1 MLIGEVAKKSG
12 LSKDGIRYYEKL
24 GLIHSEPIK
33 AGSKTYRNYD
43 ETTLE
48 RLSLIALGKR
58 MYFRLSEMPE
68 TLDRIMSDTISRE
81 ERSERLKDQIAEVD
95 AKIADLI
102 EARNLLAAIAE
113 APDKSFVDVELQ
125 RLGLWIE

>member
-43 ETTLE
+43 DTTLE

-58 MYFRLSEMPE
+58 MYFRLNEMPE

-81 ERSERLKDQIAEVD
+81 ERSERLKDQIAKVD